1 MLADMLDEDG
11 FEVLEARDAD
21 DALCLFEQ
29 RPDVRVVLTDIQMPG
44 SMNGLALAHRLHGLR
59 PALGL
64 IVASGATF
72 PLSDELPPQAR
83 FFPKPFDMGRI
94 SAAVKEL
101 VDCPVIEP

>member
-21 DALCLFEQ
+21 HALCLFEQ

-44 SMNGLALAHRLHGLR
+44 SMNGLVLAHRLHSLR

-72 PLSDELPPQAR
+72 PQSDDLPPQAR

-101 VDCPVIEP
+101 IDCPVIEA